1 MSLKRRLQRLECRPF
16 KRPSQQR
23 RFSELDERIR
33 AKLLLPI
40 PPESTREESYICLQ
54 LMRDAQKTARDDQ
67 TGWMAVREFTLSLH
81 RKYNGDYVDAD
92 ERWEPFE

>member
-1 MSLKRRLQRLECRPF
+1 MSLKRRLQRLEYGPF
-16 KRPSQQR
+16 KRPTELT
-23 RFSELDERIR
+23 RFSDLDERIR
-33 AKLLLPI
+33 VKLLLPL
-40 PPESTREESYICLQ
+40 PPASTREESYICLQ
-54 LMRDAQKTARDDQ
+54 LMRDAQKTAREDQ